1 MVDMLTYH
9 LQLKLKNKIERPFL
23 IYKAFMKISYSPPL
37 SVPTVN
43 LSVVEFI
50 HILTAFY
57 HLLISLE
64 THIDASK
71 YAQVGL
77 NYALNQFV

>member
-64 THIDASK
+64 THIDAFK